1 MSDTQ
6 YKIFISSVQK
16 ELAEE
21 RRGIKDFI
29 NHDPLLCRFISD
41 VFLFED
47 IPAKDRRPDDI
58 YLDQVEGCDIYMGI
72 FGDRYGWKNED
83 GKSPTEL
90 EFEHATRTRRER
102 LIFIKGDDDK
112 ARDPEMAK
120 LVDKSG
126 RQLTR
131 RRFSDTPG
139 LIREVYAS
147 LVDCLENR
155 GVFRSRPFD
164 DSLCDGATLR
174 DAVQPADRRT
184 VVPGEVRGES
194 RNRHNGYDRRL

>member
-1 MSDTQ
+1 LSQGRICPLYHDRTNHLQKGLMVMSNAQ

-29 NHDPLLCRFISD
+29 LHDPLLCRFISH

-58 YLDQVEGCDIYMGI
+58 YLDQVEGCDMYMGI

-90 EFEHATRTRRER
+90 EFDHATKTRRER

-112 ARDPEMAK
+112 AREPEMAK
-120 LVDKSG
+120 LVKKAGS
-126 RQLTR
+126 QLTR
-131 RRFSDTPG
+131 RRFFP
-139 LIREVYAS
+139 
-147 LVDCLENR
+147 
-155 GVFRSRPFD
+155 RSHAPAWE
-164 DSLCDGATLR
+164 CTGTLR
-174 DAVQPADRRT
+174 VRLRRMEAQKGVQK
-184 VVPGEVRGES
+184 
-194 RNRHNGYDRRL
+194 